1 VAPPYPAVP
10 PPGWTPPPY
19 AHWGRRACAAL
30 LDLLLVLPA
39 NVLAIVGFILLVGN
53 ISTDPVT
60 DELSV
65 DSGALAGIALMTT
78 GYLAA
83 FAFQIWNS
91 IFRQGRTGAS
101 LGKQWMAIEVLSE
114 ENGRPIGA
122 LMTFVRQMVH
132 IVDSLPC
139 YAGYLWPLWDEK
151 RQTFAD
157 KFMKTMVLD
166 RPKQDGAAPQ
176 S

>member
-1 VAPPYPAVP
+1 M
-10 PPGWTPPPY
+10 
-19 AHWGRRACAAL
+19 
-30 LDLLLVLPA
+30 LLLLPSY
-39 NVLAIVGFILLVGN
+39 VLAIVGFVMMVTST
-53 ISTDPVT
+53 STDPVT
-60 DELSV
+60 DELRLGSAV
-65 DSGALAGIALMTT
+65 LPGFVMMTI
-78 GYLAA
+78 GYSAA

-166 RPKQDGAAPQ
+166 RPKQDGAAPR